1 LTLQLYIKR
10 KGWAVE
16 RISVAVAHSKSAAG
30 YQLER
35 TVRFTGPLNGEQQ
48 AALRRIA
55 EACPV
60 HKTLSGPITI
70 VTRTE
75 AIG

>member
-1 LTLQLYIKR
+1 
-10 KGWAVE
+10 
-16 RISVAVAHSKSAAG
+16 VAVTHTKSAAG

-35 TVRFTGPLNGEQQ
+35 TMRFTGALDAEQQ
-48 AALRRIA
+48 AALLRIA

-70 VTRTE
+70 VTRSE
-75 AIG
+75 AVEV